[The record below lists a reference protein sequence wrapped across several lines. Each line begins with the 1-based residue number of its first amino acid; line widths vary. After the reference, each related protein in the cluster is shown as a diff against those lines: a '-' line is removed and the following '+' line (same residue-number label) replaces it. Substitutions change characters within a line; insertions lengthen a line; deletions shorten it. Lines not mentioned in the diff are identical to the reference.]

1 MSYVLAIDQGTTS
14 TRAII
19 FDENFKIV
27 TSSQKE
33 IEQFFPFPGW
43 VEHDLEEI
51 YSTVI
56 DTVRDAVKKA
66 KISSRDI
73 LSIGITNQR
82 ETTVLWNNETGK
94 PVSRAIVWQDRRTS
108 DFCNELKKRGKERSY
123 QEKTGLLIDPYFSA
137 TKVKWLLDKYD
148 PQRTMANSG
157 KLLFGTIDCYLIWR
171 LTNKKSHLTDI
182 TNASRTMLFNIKSLE
197 WDDDILIDL
206 NVPKKILPSVKEC
219 ADDFGEIDSDIFG
232 SPIPINGVA
241 GDQQAATIG
250 QACFQKGMIKST
262 YGTGCFA
269 LLNTG
274 DQFVISKNKLLSTI
288 AYKIDGNICY
298 ALEGSIFI
306 AGAVVQW
313 LRDSINIIDKA
324 DQVGDPALKAKDQ
337 NIYFFPAFT
346 GLGAPYWD
354 PDARG
359 AIFGLLRDT
368 GREEIALAALESVG
382 FQTRDLLEAMI
393 KDVEGIERDH
403 IKLRVDGGMTQ
414 SSITMK
420 ILANLTG
427 VEINVPDI
435 QESTAKGVAW
445 LAGMRAGLYNQIE
458 VFEKEWTLKEK
469 FSPLLSLGERD
480 KKYDG
485 WKKAV
490 SKTGTLT

>member
-14 TRAII
+14 TRSII
-19 FDENFKIV
+19 FDKDLEIV
-27 TSSQKE
+27 ASSQKE
-33 IEQFFPFPGW
+33 IEQFYPFSGW

-51 YSTVI
+51 YLTVI
-56 DTVRDAVKKA
+56 DTIIDAVKKA
-66 KISSRDI
+66 KINSQDI

-82 ETTVLWNNETGK
+82 ETTALWNAETGH
-94 PVSRAIVWQDRRTS
+94 PLSRAIVWQDRRTS
-108 DFCNELKKRGKERSY
+108 EFCNELKKNGKEKIY

-137 TKVKWLLDKYD
+137 TKVKWLLDKHD
-148 PQRTMANSG
+148 LERIMAKSG
-157 KLLFGTIDCYLIWR
+157 KLLFGTIDCYLIWK
-171 LTNKKSHLTDI
+171 LTNKKCHSTDI

-197 WDDDILIDL
+197 WDDDILHDL
-206 NVPKKILPSVKEC
+206 NVPKRILPSVKEC
-219 ADDFGEIDSDIFG
+219 ADDFGEMDSEILG
-232 SPIPINGVA
+232 HPIPIKGVA

-274 DQFVISKNKLLSTI
+274 DQFVLSKNKLLSTI
-288 AYKIDGNICY
+288 AYKINGKICY

-306 AGAVVQW
+306 AGAIVQW

-324 DQVGDPALKAKDQ
+324 DQVGHLASKAKDQ
-337 NIYFFPAFT
+337 DIYFVPAFT

-382 FQTRDLLEAMI
+382 FQTRDLLEAML
-393 KDVEGIERDH
+393 KDVEGMKRDH

-414 SSITMK
+414 SNLTMK
-420 ILANLTG
+420 ILADLTG
-427 VEINVPDI
+427 VEINIPNI

-445 LAGMRAGLYNQIE
+445 LAGMQAGLYNRLE
-458 VFEKEWTLKEK
+458 VFEKEWALKET
-469 FSPLLSLGERD
+469 FSPVISTNERD
-480 KKYDG
+480 KKYEG

-490 SKTGTLT
+490 GKTGTST

>member
-19 FDENFKIV
+19 FNKDLEIV
-27 TSSQKE
+27 ASSQKE
-33 IEQFFPFPGW
+33 IEQFYPYSGW

-66 KISSRDI
+66 KIDSQDI
-73 LSIGITNQR
+73 LSVGITNQR
-82 ETTVLWNNETGK
+82 ETTALWNAESAQ
-94 PVSRAIVWQDRRTS
+94 PFSRAIVWQDRRTS
-108 DFCNELKKRGKERSY
+108 EFCDELKKNGKEEIY

-137 TKVKWLLDKYD
+137 TKIEWLLDKFD

-171 LTNKKSHLTDI
+171 LTNKKSHSTDI

-197 WDDDILIDL
+197 WDDDILSDL
-206 NVPKKILPSVKEC
+206 NVPKKILPTVKEC
-219 ADDFGEIDSDIFG
+219 ADDFGEMESEILG
-232 SPIPINGVA
+232 SPIPIMGVA

-288 AYKIDGNICY
+288 AYKINGKICY

-313 LRDSINIIDKA
+313 LRDSMNIIDKA
-324 DQVGDPALKAKDQ
+324 DQVGHLASKAKDQ
-337 NIYFFPAFT
+337 DIYFVPAFT

-393 KDVEGIERDH
+393 KDVGGMKRDH

-414 SSITMK
+414 SNLTMK
-420 ILANLTG
+420 ILADLTG
-427 VEINVPDI
+427 VEINIPNI

-445 LAGMRAGLYNQIE
+445 LAGMRAGLYNHLE
-458 VFEKEWTLKEK
+458 VFEKEWTLKET
-469 FSPLLSLGERD
+469 FSPVISAKERD

-490 SKTGTLT
+490 GKTGTST

>member
-19 FDENFKIV
+19 FNKDLEIV
-27 TSSQKE
+27 ASSQKE
-33 IEQFFPFPGW
+33 IEQFYPFSGW

-66 KISSRDI
+66 KINSQDI

-82 ETTVLWNNETGK
+82 ETTALWNTESAQ
-94 PVSRAIVWQDRRTS
+94 PLSRAIVWQDRRTS
-108 DFCNELKKRGKERSY
+108 EFCDELKKNGKEGIY

-137 TKVKWLLDKYD
+137 TKIKWLLDKFD
-148 PQRTMANSG
+148 PQRTMAKSG
-157 KLLFGTIDCYLIWR
+157 KLLFGTIDCYLIWK
-171 LTNKKSHLTDI
+171 LTNKKSHSTDI

-197 WDDDILIDL
+197 WDDDILSDL
-206 NVPKKILPSVKEC
+206 NVPKKILPTVKEC
-219 ADDFGEIDSDIFG
+219 ADDFGEMESEILG
-232 SPIPINGVA
+232 SPIPIMGVA

-274 DQFVISKNKLLSTI
+274 DQCVLSKNKLLSTI
-288 AYKIDGNICY
+288 AYKIDGKVCY

-324 DQVGDPALKAKDQ
+324 DQVGHLASKAKDQ
-337 NIYFFPAFT
+337 DIYFVPAFT

-393 KDVEGIERDH
+393 KDVEGMKRDH
-403 IKLRVDGGMTQ
+403 VKLRVDGGMTQ
-414 SSITMK
+414 SNLTMK
-420 ILANLTG
+420 ILADLTG
-427 VEINVPDI
+427 VEINIPDI

-445 LAGMRAGLYNQIE
+445 LAGMRVGLYNKLE
-458 VFEKEWTLKEK
+458 VFEKEWALKETFIPVISTK
-469 FSPLLSLGERD
+469 ERD
-480 KKYDG
+480 KKYEG

-490 SKTGTLT
+490 GKTGTST

>member
-14 TRAII
+14 TRAIV
-19 FDENFKIV
+19 FNKNLQIV
-27 TSSQKE
+27 ASSQKE

-51 YSTVI
+51 YATVI
-56 DTVRDAVKKA
+56 DTVRDVVKRA

-73 LSIGITNQR
+73 LSIGIANQR
-82 ETTVLWNNETGK
+82 ETTALWNNETGQ

-108 DFCNELKKRGKERSY
+108 EFCNKLKKNGKERIY
-123 QEKTGLLIDPYFSA
+123 QEKTGLIIDPYFSA
-137 TKVKWLLDKYD
+137 TKLKWLLDEYD
-148 PQRTMANSG
+148 PERTMANSG

-171 LTNKKSHLTDI
+171 LTNKKSHSTDI
-182 TNASRTMLFNIKSLE
+182 TNASRTMLFNIKNLE
-197 WDDDILIDL
+197 WDSDILGDL

-219 ADDFGEIDSDIFG
+219 ADDFGEMASEILG
-232 SPIPINGVA
+232 PAIPIKGVA

-274 DQFVISKNKLLSTI
+274 DQFILSKNKLLSTI
-288 AYKIDGNICY
+288 AYKIDGKICY

-313 LRDSINIIDKA
+313 LRDSISIIDKA
-324 DQVGDPALKAKDQ
+324 DQVGKLASEAKDQ
-337 NIYFFPAFT
+337 DIYFVPAFT

-354 PDARG
+354 PNARG

-368 GREEIALAALESVG
+368 GKEEIALAALESVG

-393 KDVEGIERDH
+393 KDADGMQRDH
-403 IKLRVDGGMTQ
+403 LKLRVDGGMTQ
-414 SSITMK
+414 SSVTMK

-427 VEINVPDI
+427 VEINIPDV

-445 LAGMRAGLYNQIE
+445 LAGMKMGLYNQLE
-458 VFEKEWTLKEK
+458 DFEKEWAIKEK
-469 FSPLLSLGERD
+469 FCPKLSSDERD
-480 KKYDG
+480 KKYEG
-485 WKKAV
+485 WKEAV
-490 SKTGTLT
+490 GKTRNSA

>member
-19 FDENFKIV
+19 FNKYLEIV
-27 TSSQKE
+27 ASSQKE
-33 IEQFFPFPGW
+33 IEQFYPSSGW

-66 KISSRDI
+66 KIDSQDI
-73 LSIGITNQR
+73 LSVGITNQR
-82 ETTVLWNNETGK
+82 ETTALWNAESAQ
-94 PVSRAIVWQDRRTS
+94 PLSRAIVWQDRRTS
-108 DFCNELKKRGKERSY
+108 EFCDELKKNGKEGIY

-137 TKVKWLLDKYD
+137 TKIEWLLDKFD

-171 LTNKKSHLTDI
+171 LTNKKSHSTDI

-197 WDDDILIDL
+197 WDDDILSDL
-206 NVPKKILPSVKEC
+206 NVPKKILPTVKEC
-219 ADDFGEIDSDIFG
+219 ADDFGEMESEILG
-232 SPIPINGVA
+232 SPIPIMGVA

-288 AYKIDGNICY
+288 AYKINGKICY

-313 LRDSINIIDKA
+313 LRDSMNIIDKA
-324 DQVGDPALKAKDQ
+324 DQVGHLASKAKDQ
-337 NIYFFPAFT
+337 DIYFVPAFT

-393 KDVEGIERDH
+393 KDVGGMKRDH

-414 SSITMK
+414 SNLTMK
-420 ILANLTG
+420 ILADLTG
-427 VEINVPDI
+427 VEINIPNI

-445 LAGMRAGLYNQIE
+445 LAGMRAGLYNRLE
-458 VFEKEWTLKEK
+458 VFEKEWALKET
-469 FSPLLSLGERD
+469 FSPVISAKERD

-490 SKTGTLT
+490 GKTGTST

>member
-14 TRAII
+14 TRAIV
-19 FDENFKIV
+19 FDKDLQIV
-27 TSSQKE
+27 ASSQKE
-33 IEQFFPFPGW
+33 IEQFFPFAGW

-51 YSTVI
+51 YATVI
-56 DTVRDAVKKA
+56 ATVRNAVKGA
-66 KISSRDI
+66 KISSQDI

-82 ETTVLWNNETGK
+82 ETTAIWSAETGQALSK
-94 PVSRAIVWQDRRTS
+94 AIVWQDRRTS
-108 DFCNELKKRGKERSY
+108 EFCDELKKIGKERVY
-123 QEKTGLLIDPYFSA
+123 QQKTGLLIDPYFSA

-148 PQRTMANSG
+148 PERTMANSG

-171 LTNKKSHLTDI
+171 LTNKKSHSTDI

-197 WDDDILIDL
+197 WDSDILSDL
-206 NVPKKILPSVKEC
+206 NVPKKILPNVKEC
-219 ADDFGEIDSDIFG
+219 ADDFGVMASEILG
-232 SPIPINGVA
+232 SPIPIKGVA

-274 DQFVISKNKLLSTI
+274 DQFVLSKNKLLSTI
-288 AYKIDGNICY
+288 AYKIDGKICY

-324 DQVGDPALKAKDQ
+324 DQVGKLASEAKDQ
-337 NIYFFPAFT
+337 DIYFVPAFT

-354 PDARG
+354 PNARG
-359 AIFGLLRDT
+359 AILGLLRDT

-393 KDVEGIERDH
+393 KDVDGMERDH

-414 SSITMK
+414 SSLTMK

-427 VEINVPDI
+427 VEINIPDI

-445 LAGMRAGLYNQIE
+445 LAGMKIGLYNQLE
-458 VFEKEWTLKEK
+458 AFEEEWTLKEK
-469 FSPLLSLGERD
+469 FSPKLSPDERD
-480 KKYDG
+480 KKYEG

-490 SKTGTLT
+490 GRTRISA

>member
-19 FDENFKIV
+19 FDKNLEIV
-27 TSSQKE
+27 SSSQKE
-33 IEQFFPFPGW
+33 IEQFFPAPGW

-56 DTVRDAVKKA
+56 DTASDAVKKA
-66 KISSRDI
+66 KISSKDI

-82 ETTVLWNNETGK
+82 ETTALWNIETGQPLSK
-94 PVSRAIVWQDRRTS
+94 AIVWQDRRTS
-108 DFCNELKKRGKERSY
+108 EICNELKKNGKERVY

-148 PQRTMANSG
+148 PERITANSG

-171 LTNKKSHLTDI
+171 LTNKKSHSTDI

-197 WDDDILIDL
+197 WDNDILGDL

-219 ADDFGEIDSDIFG
+219 ADDFGEMTSEILG
-232 SPIPINGVA
+232 SPIPIKGVA

-274 DQFVISKNKLLSTI
+274 DQLVTSKNKLLSTI

-313 LRDSINIIDKA
+313 LRDSINFINTA
-324 DQVGDPALKAKDQ
+324 DQVGDLASKAKDQ
-337 NIYFFPAFT
+337 NIYFVPAFT

-393 KDVEGIERDH
+393 NDVDGMKKDH

-414 SSITMK
+414 SNLTMK

-427 VEINVPDI
+427 VEINIPDV

-445 LAGMRAGLYNQIE
+445 LAGMKIGLYNQLE
-458 VFEKEWTLKEK
+458 AFEKEWALNEK
-469 FSPLLSLGERD
+469 FSPKLSSDERD
-480 KKYDG
+480 KKYEG

-490 SKTGTLT
+490 EKTRTSA

>member
-197 WDDDILIDL
+197 WDDDILSDL
-206 NVPKKILPSVKEC
+206 NVPKKILPCVKEC
-219 ADDFGEIDSDIFG
+219 ADDFGEIASDILG

-324 DQVGDPALKAKDQ
+324 DQVGDLALKAKDQ
-337 NIYFFPAFT
+337 NIYFVPAFT

-368 GREEIALAALESVG
+368 G
-382 FQTRDLLEAMI
+382 
-393 KDVEGIERDH
+393 
-403 IKLRVDGGMTQ
+403 
-414 SSITMK
+414 
-420 ILANLTG
+420 
-427 VEINVPDI
+427 
-435 QESTAKGVAW
+435 
-445 LAGMRAGLYNQIE
+445 
-458 VFEKEWTLKEK
+458 
-469 FSPLLSLGERD
+469 
-480 KKYDG
+480 
-485 WKKAV
+485 
-490 SKTGTLT
+490 

>member
-19 FDENFKIV
+19 FNKDLKIV
-27 TSSQKE
+27 ASSQKE
-33 IEQFFPFPGW
+33 IKQFFPFSGW

-66 KISSRDI
+66 KINSQDI

-82 ETTVLWNNETGK
+82 ETTALWNTESAQ
-94 PVSRAIVWQDRRTS
+94 PLSRAIVWQDRRTS
-108 DFCNELKKRGKERSY
+108 EFCDELKKNGKKGIY
-123 QEKTGLLIDPYFSA
+123 QKKTGLLIDPYFSA
-137 TKVKWLLDKYD
+137 TKIKWLLDKFD
-148 PQRTMANSG
+148 PQRTLAKSG

-171 LTNKKSHLTDI
+171 LTNKKSHSTDI

-197 WDDDILIDL
+197 WDDDILSDL
-206 NVPKKILPSVKEC
+206 NVPKKILPTVKEC
-219 ADDFGEIDSDIFG
+219 ADDFGEMESEILG
-232 SPIPINGVA
+232 SPIPIMGVA

-274 DQFVISKNKLLSTI
+274 DQFVLSKNKLLSTI
-288 AYKIDGNICY
+288 AYKINGKICY

-324 DQVGDPALKAKDQ
+324 DQVGHLASKAKDQ
-337 NIYFFPAFT
+337 EIYFVPAFT

-393 KDVEGIERDH
+393 KDVEGMKRDH
-403 IKLRVDGGMTQ
+403 IKLRVDGGMSQ
-414 SSITMK
+414 SKFTMK
-420 ILANLTG
+420 ILADLTG
-427 VEINVPDI
+427 VEINIPNI

-445 LAGMRAGLYNQIE
+445 LAGMRAGLYNQLK
-458 VFEKEWTLKEK
+458 VFEKEWALKET
-469 FSPLLSLGERD
+469 FSPVISAEERD
-480 KKYDG
+480 KKYEG

-490 SKTGTLT
+490 GKTGNST

>member
-19 FDENFKIV
+19 FNKDLEIV
-27 TSSQKE
+27 ASSQKE
-33 IEQFFPFPGW
+33 IEQFYPSSGW

-66 KISSRDI
+66 KIDSQDI
-73 LSIGITNQR
+73 LSVGITNQR
-82 ETTVLWNNETGK
+82 ETTALWNAESAQ
-94 PVSRAIVWQDRRTS
+94 PLSRAIVWQDRRTS
-108 DFCNELKKRGKERSY
+108 EFCDELKKNGKEGIY

-137 TKVKWLLDKYD
+137 TKIEWLLDKFD

-171 LTNKKSHLTDI
+171 LTNKKSHSTDI

-197 WDDDILIDL
+197 WDDDILSDL
-206 NVPKKILPSVKEC
+206 NVPKKILPTVKEC
-219 ADDFGEIDSDIFG
+219 ADDFGEMESEILG
-232 SPIPINGVA
+232 SPIPIMGVA

-288 AYKIDGNICY
+288 AYKINGKICY

-324 DQVGDPALKAKDQ
+324 DQVGHLASKAKDQ
-337 NIYFFPAFT
+337 DIYFVPAFT

-393 KDVEGIERDH
+393 KDVGGMKRDH

-414 SSITMK
+414 SNLTMK
-420 ILANLTG
+420 ILADLTG
-427 VEINVPDI
+427 VEINIPNI

-445 LAGMRAGLYNQIE
+445 LAGMRAGLYNHLE
-458 VFEKEWTLKEK
+458 VFEKEWTLKET
-469 FSPLLSLGERD
+469 FSPVISAKERD

-490 SKTGTLT
+490 GKTGTST

>member
-19 FDENFKIV
+19 FNKDLEIV
-27 TSSQKE
+27 ASSQKE
-33 IEQFFPFPGW
+33 IEQFFPFSGW

-66 KISSRDI
+66 KINSQDI

-82 ETTVLWNNETGK
+82 ETTALWNTESAQ
-94 PVSRAIVWQDRRTS
+94 PLSRAIVWQDRRTS
-108 DFCNELKKRGKERSY
+108 EFCDELKKNGKEGIY
-123 QEKTGLLIDPYFSA
+123 QKKTGLLIDPYFSA
-137 TKVKWLLDKYD
+137 TKIKWLLDKFD
-148 PQRTMANSG
+148 PQRTLAKSG

-171 LTNKKSHLTDI
+171 LTNKKSHSTDI

-197 WDDDILIDL
+197 WDDDILSDL
-206 NVPKKILPSVKEC
+206 NVPKKILPTVKEC
-219 ADDFGEIDSDIFG
+219 ADDFGEMESEILG
-232 SPIPINGVA
+232 SPIPIMGVA

-274 DQFVISKNKLLSTI
+274 DQFVLSKNKLLSTI
-288 AYKIDGNICY
+288 AYKINGKICY

-324 DQVGDPALKAKDQ
+324 DQVGHLASKAKNQD
-337 NIYFFPAFT
+337 IYFVPAFT

-393 KDVEGIERDH
+393 KDVEEMKRDH

-414 SSITMK
+414 SNLTMK
-420 ILANLTG
+420 ILADLTG
-427 VEINVPDI
+427 VEINIPNI

-445 LAGMRAGLYNQIE
+445 LAGMRAGLYKQLE
-458 VFEKEWTLKEK
+458 VFEKEWALKET
-469 FSPLLSLGERD
+469 FSPVISAKERE
-480 KKYDG
+480 KKYEG

-490 SKTGTLT
+490 GKTGTST

>member
-19 FDENFKIV
+19 FGKNLEIV
-27 TSSQKE
+27 ASSQKE
-33 IEQFFPFPGW
+33 IEQFFPFSGW

-66 KISSRDI
+66 KINSQDI

-82 ETTVLWNNETGK
+82 ETTALWNTESAQ
-94 PVSRAIVWQDRRTS
+94 PLSRAIVWQDRRTS
-108 DFCNELKKRGKERSY
+108 EFCDELKKNGKKGIY
-123 QEKTGLLIDPYFSA
+123 QKKTGLLIDPYFSA
-137 TKVKWLLDKYD
+137 TKIKWLLDKFD
-148 PQRTMANSG
+148 PQRTMAKSG
-157 KLLFGTIDCYLIWR
+157 KILFGTIDCYLIWR
-171 LTNKKSHLTDI
+171 LTNKKSHSTDI

-197 WDDDILIDL
+197 WDDDILSDL
-206 NVPKKILPSVKEC
+206 DVPKKILPTVKEC
-219 ADDFGEIDSDIFG
+219 ADDFGEMGSEILG
-232 SPIPINGVA
+232 SPIPIMGVA

-274 DQFVISKNKLLSTI
+274 DQFVISNNKLLSTI
-288 AYKIDGNICY
+288 AYKINGKICY

-324 DQVGDPALKAKDQ
+324 DQVGHLASKAKDQ
-337 NIYFFPAFT
+337 DIYFVPAFT
-346 GLGAPYWD
+346 GLGAPYSD
-354 PDARG
+354 PEARG

-393 KDVEGIERDH
+393 KDVEGMKRDH

-414 SSITMK
+414 SNLTMK
-420 ILANLTG
+420 ILADLTG
-427 VEINVPDI
+427 VEINIPNI

-445 LAGMRAGLYNQIE
+445 LAGMRVGLYNQLE
-458 VFEKEWTLKEK
+458 VFEKEWALKETFLPVISAK
-469 FSPLLSLGERD
+469 ERD
-480 KKYDG
+480 KKYEG

-490 SKTGTLT
+490 GKTRTST

>member
-19 FDENFKIV
+19 FNKDLEIV
-27 TSSQKE
+27 ASSQKE
-33 IEQFFPFPGW
+33 IEQFYPSSGW

-66 KISSRDI
+66 KIDSQDI
-73 LSIGITNQR
+73 LSVGITNQR
-82 ETTVLWNNETGK
+82 ETTALWNAESAQ
-94 PVSRAIVWQDRRTS
+94 PLSRAIVWQDRRTS
-108 DFCNELKKRGKERSY
+108 EFCDELKKNGKEGIY

-137 TKVKWLLDKYD
+137 TKIEWLLDKFD

-171 LTNKKSHLTDI
+171 LTNKKSHSTDI

-197 WDDDILIDL
+197 WDDDILSDL
-206 NVPKKILPSVKEC
+206 NVPKKILPTVKEC
-219 ADDFGEIDSDIFG
+219 ADDFGEMESEILG
-232 SPIPINGVA
+232 SPIPIMGVA

-288 AYKIDGNICY
+288 AYKINGKICY

-313 LRDSINIIDKA
+313 LRDSMNIIDIA
-324 DQVGDPALKAKDQ
+324 DQVGHLASKAKDQ
-337 NIYFFPAFT
+337 DIYFVPAFT

-393 KDVEGIERDH
+393 KDVGGMKRDH

-414 SSITMK
+414 SNLTMK
-420 ILANLTG
+420 ILADLTG
-427 VEINVPDI
+427 VEINIPNI

-445 LAGMRAGLYNQIE
+445 LAGMRAGLYNRLE
-458 VFEKEWTLKEK
+458 VFEKEWALKET
-469 FSPLLSLGERD
+469 FSPVISAKERD

-490 SKTGTLT
+490 GKTGTST

>member
-14 TRAII
+14 TRAIV
-19 FDENFKIV
+19 FNKYLQIV
-27 TSSQKE
+27 ASSQKE
-33 IEQFFPFPGW
+33 IEQYFPFPGW

-51 YSTVI
+51 YATVI
-56 DTVRDAVKKA
+56 ATVRDAVKRA
-66 KISSRDI
+66 KISSQDI

-82 ETTVLWNNETGK
+82 ETTAIWGAETGQAISK
-94 PVSRAIVWQDRRTS
+94 AIVWQDRRTS
-108 DFCNELKKRGKERSY
+108 EFCDELKKNGKEKSY
-123 QEKTGLLIDPYFSA
+123 QKKTGLLIDPYFSA

-148 PQRTMANSG
+148 PERTMANSG

-171 LTNKKSHLTDI
+171 LTNKKSHSTDI
-182 TNASRTMLFNIKSLE
+182 TNASRTMLYNIESLE
-197 WDDDILIDL
+197 WDSDILGDL
-206 NVPKKILPSVKEC
+206 NVPKKILPNVKEC
-219 ADDFGEIDSDIFG
+219 ADDFGEMVSEILG
-232 SPIPINGVA
+232 SSIPIRGVA

-274 DQFVISKNKLLSTI
+274 DQFVLSKNKLLSTI
-288 AYKIDGNICY
+288 AYKIDGKICY

-324 DQVGDPALKAKDQ
+324 DQVGKLASDAKDQ
-337 NIYFFPAFT
+337 DIYFVPAFT

-354 PDARG
+354 PNARG

-382 FQTRDLLEAMI
+382 FQTRDLIEAMI
-393 KDVEGIERDH
+393 KDVNGMERDH

-414 SSITMK
+414 SSLTMK

-427 VEINVPDI
+427 VEINIPTI

-445 LAGMRAGLYNQIE
+445 LAGMRAGLYNQLE
-458 VFEKEWTLKEK
+458 VFEKEWALKET
-469 FSPLLSLGERD
+469 FSPLISADERD
-480 KKYDG
+480 KKYKG
-485 WKKAV
+485 WKEAV
-490 SKTGTLT
+490 GKTGTST

>member
-1 MSYVLAIDQGTTS
+1 MRYVLAIDQGTTS

-19 FDENFKIV
+19 FDKDLEIEA
-27 TSSQKE
+27 SSQKE
-33 IEQFFPFPGW
+33 IEQFFPFSGW

-56 DTVRDAVKKA
+56 QTVRDAVKKA
-66 KISSRDI
+66 KISSKDI
-73 LSIGITNQR
+73 LCIGITNQR
-82 ETTVLWNNETGK
+82 ETTALWNAETGQ
-94 PVSRAIVWQDRRTS
+94 PLSRAIVWQDRRTS
-108 DFCNELKKRGKERSY
+108 EFCNELKKSGKEKDY

-137 TKVKWLLDKYD
+137 TKVKWLLDEYD
-148 PQRTMANSG
+148 PDRTLANSG

-171 LTNKKSHLTDI
+171 LTNKKSHSTDV

-197 WDDDILIDL
+197 WDEDILSDL
-206 NVPKKILPSVKEC
+206 RVPKKILPNVKEC
-219 ADDFGEIDSDIFG
+219 ADDFGDMVSEILG
-232 SPIPINGVA
+232 SSIPIKGVA

-274 DQFVISKNKLLSTI
+274 DQFVLSKNKLLSTI
-288 AYKIDGNICY
+288 AYKIDGKICY

-313 LRDSINIIDKA
+313 LRDSINIIDTA
-324 DQVGDPALKAKDQ
+324 DQVGHLASKAKDQ
-337 NIYFFPAFT
+337 NIYFVPAFT

-393 KDVEGIERDH
+393 KDVEGVKTDH

-414 SSITMK
+414 SKLTMK

-427 VEINVPDI
+427 VEINVPKI

-445 LAGMRAGLYNQIE
+445 LAGMRTGLYSQLD
-458 VFEKEWTLKEK
+458 VFEKEWALEEK
-469 FSPLLSLGERD
+469 FSPVLSSSERD
-480 KKYDG
+480 KKYKG
-485 WKKAV
+485 WKEAV
-490 SKTGTLT
+490 GKTETST

>member
-19 FDENFKIV
+19 FNKDLEIV
-27 TSSQKE
+27 ASSQKE
-33 IEQFFPFPGW
+33 IEQFYPFSGW

-51 YSTVI
+51 YSAVI

-66 KISSRDI
+66 KINSQNI

-82 ETTVLWNNETGK
+82 ETTAVWNTESAQ
-94 PVSRAIVWQDRRTS
+94 PLSRAIVWQDRRTS
-108 DFCNELKKRGKERSY
+108 EFCDELKKNGKEGIY

-137 TKVKWLLDKYD
+137 TKIKWLLDKFD
-148 PQRTMANSG
+148 PQRTMAKSG

-171 LTNKKSHLTDI
+171 LTNKKSHSTDI

-197 WDDDILIDL
+197 WDDDIISDL
-206 NVPKKILPSVKEC
+206 NVPKKILPTVKEC
-219 ADDFGEIDSDIFG
+219 ADDFGEMATEILG
-232 SPIPINGVA
+232 SPIPIMGVA

-274 DQFVISKNKLLSTI
+274 DQCVLSKNKLLSTI
-288 AYKIDGNICY
+288 AYKIDGKVCY

-313 LRDSINIIDKA
+313 LRDSINIIDEA
-324 DQVGDPALKAKDQ
+324 GQVEHLASKAKDQ
-337 NIYFFPAFT
+337 DIYFVPAFT

-354 PDARG
+354 PNARG

-393 KDVEGIERDH
+393 KDVGGMKRDH
-403 IKLRVDGGMTQ
+403 VKLRVDGGMTQ
-414 SSITMK
+414 SNLTMK

-427 VEINVPDI
+427 VEINIPDI

-445 LAGMRAGLYNQIE
+445 LAGMRAGLYNKLE
-458 VFEKEWTLKEK
+458 VFEKEWALKETFIPVISTK
-469 FSPLLSLGERD
+469 ERD
-480 KKYDG
+480 KKYEG
-485 WKKAV
+485 WKEAV
-490 SKTGTLT
+490 GKTGTST

>member
-19 FDENFKIV
+19 FNKDLEIV
-27 TSSQKE
+27 ASSQKE
-33 IEQFFPFPGW
+33 IEQFYPSSGW

-66 KISSRDI
+66 KIDSQDI
-73 LSIGITNQR
+73 LSVGITNQR
-82 ETTVLWNNETGK
+82 ETTALWNAESAQ
-94 PVSRAIVWQDRRTS
+94 PLSRAIVWQDRRTS
-108 DFCNELKKRGKERSY
+108 EFCDELKKNGKEGIY

-137 TKVKWLLDKYD
+137 TKIEWLLDKFD

-171 LTNKKSHLTDI
+171 LTNKKSHSTDI

-197 WDDDILIDL
+197 WDDDILSDL
-206 NVPKKILPSVKEC
+206 NVPKKILPTVKEC
-219 ADDFGEIDSDIFG
+219 ADDFGEMESEILG
-232 SPIPINGVA
+232 SPIPIMGVA

-288 AYKIDGNICY
+288 AYKINGKICY

-313 LRDSINIIDKA
+313 LRDSMNIIDKA
-324 DQVGDPALKAKDQ
+324 DQVGHLASKAKDQ
-337 NIYFFPAFT
+337 DIYFVPAFT

-393 KDVEGIERDH
+393 KDLGGMKRDH

-414 SSITMK
+414 SNLTMK
-420 ILANLTG
+420 ILADLTG
-427 VEINVPDI
+427 VEINIPNI

-445 LAGMRAGLYNQIE
+445 LAGMRGGLYNQLE
-458 VFEKEWTLKEK
+458 VFEKEWALKETFLPEISAK
-469 FSPLLSLGERD
+469 ERD
-480 KKYDG
+480 KKYEG

-490 SKTGTLT
+490 GKTGTST

>member
-19 FDENFKIV
+19 FNKDLEIV
-27 TSSQKE
+27 ASSQKE
-33 IEQFFPFPGW
+33 IEQFFPFSGW

-66 KISSRDI
+66 KINSQDI

-82 ETTVLWNNETGK
+82 ETTALWNTESAQ
-94 PVSRAIVWQDRRTS
+94 PLSRAIVWQDRRTS
-108 DFCNELKKRGKERSY
+108 EFCDELKKNGKKGIY
-123 QEKTGLLIDPYFSA
+123 QKKTGLLIDPYFSA
-137 TKVKWLLDKYD
+137 TKIKWLLDKFD
-148 PQRTMANSG
+148 PQRTLAKSG

-171 LTNKKSHLTDI
+171 LTNKKSHSTDI

-197 WDDDILIDL
+197 WDDDILSDL
-206 NVPKKILPSVKEC
+206 NVPKKILPTVKEC
-219 ADDFGEIDSDIFG
+219 ADDFGEMESEILG
-232 SPIPINGVA
+232 SPIPIMGVA

-274 DQFVISKNKLLSTI
+274 DQFVLSKNKLLSTI
-288 AYKIDGNICY
+288 AYKINGKICY

-324 DQVGDPALKAKDQ
+324 DQVGHLASKAKNQD
-337 NIYFFPAFT
+337 IYFVPAFT

-393 KDVEGIERDH
+393 KDVEGMKRDH
-403 IKLRVDGGMTQ
+403 IKLRVDGGMSQ
-414 SSITMK
+414 SKFTMK
-420 ILANLTG
+420 ILADLTG
-427 VEINVPDI
+427 VEINIPNI

-445 LAGMRAGLYNQIE
+445 LAGMRAGLYNQLK
-458 VFEKEWTLKEK
+458 VFEKEWALKET
-469 FSPLLSLGERD
+469 FSPVISAEERD
-480 KKYDG
+480 KKYEG

-490 SKTGTLT
+490 GKTGNST